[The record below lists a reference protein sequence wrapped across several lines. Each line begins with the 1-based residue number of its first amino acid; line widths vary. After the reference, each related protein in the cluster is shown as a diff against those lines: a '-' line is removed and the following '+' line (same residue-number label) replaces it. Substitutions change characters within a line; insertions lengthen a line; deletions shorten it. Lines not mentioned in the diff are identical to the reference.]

1 MRKIKIS
8 LTTQIFL
15 AMVIGV
21 LFGYLYPQ
29 FSQNFNLFSDIF
41 LRLIKMIIAPLVFST
56 LVVGIA
62 KLGSIKSVGRIGLKT
77 LGYFYMLTVISLVLG
92 LLLVNYFKP
101 GVVMQLTLPEK
112 TADATELA
120 SKLDLRTFILHIFP
134 TSVVDV
140 MAKNEILPLVVFS
153 LFFGL
158 ALGSVGDKGKPII
171 HALDGLAHVMFKVT
185 SYVMKTAPFA
195 VFGALAAIIGK
206 QGLGVLSGYLYLIAC
221 FYGGMLFFSTVVLGS
236 MCYINRIPYWSLLL
250 AMKDNILLAFSTST
264 SESAFPKTI
273 ETLEKAGCPNKIVSF
288 VLPMG
293 YSFNLDASMMYMTFA
308 SVFIAQAYGVQLTMH
323 DQFTMVLMLLFASK
337 GIAGVPRVSLVVVA
351 GILATFNIPV
361 EGILLLLG
369 IDQILDMGRAAVNL
383 FGNAVATC
391 VISKWER
398 DFVPGRNDELVR

>member
-1 MRKIKIS
+1 MRKIKVS
-8 LTTQIFL
+8 LTVQIFI

-21 LFGYLYPQ
+21 AIGYFYPQ
-29 FSQNFNLFSDIF
+29 ISQKFQIISDIF

-62 KLGSIKSVGRIGLKT
+62 KLGDIKSVGRIGLKT
-77 LGYFYMLTVISLVLG
+77 LGYFYLLTVISLVLG
-92 LLLVNYFKP
+92 LVLVNYFEP
-101 GVVMQLTLPEK
+101 GKVMHLTLPDK
-112 TADATELA
+112 AADAAELTA
-120 SKLDLRTFILHIFP
+120 KLDMRNFITHIVP

-158 ALGSVGDKGKPII
+158 ALGSVGDKGKPLI
-171 HALDGLAHVMFKVT
+171 HALDALAHVMFKVT
-185 SYVMKTAPFA
+185 AYVMKIAPFA

-206 QGLGVLSGYLYLIAC
+206 QGLSVLSGYLYLIAC

-236 MCYINRIPYWSLLL
+236 ICYLNRIPYWKLLV

-308 SVFIAQAYGVQLTMH
+308 SVFIAQAYGINLTMH

-337 GIAGVPRVSLVVVA
+337 GIAGVPRVSLVVVT

-361 EGILLLLG
+361 EGVLLLLG

-383 FGNAVATC
+383 YGNAVATC
-391 VISKWER
+391 VISKWEG
-398 DFVPGRNDELVR
+398 DFVPGRNDEMVE